1 LCKQAFPFKLK
12 EDFIMK
18 MNMKKLAAAAML
30 TAVSVIFSAFAIPV
44 GASKCLPVQH
54 LVNVLAGVTLGPSYG
69 VLSAFCTSVIRNIL
83 GTGSP
88 LAFPGSMVGAF
99 LAGVVYLKT
108 QKIWCACVGEV
119 IGTGIIGGM
128 LCYPIATLILGKE
141 AALFTYVMP
150 FLVSTAGGSII
161 AAILLY
167 SMQKTGALKYI
178 KDMMEKENKNIA
190 NM

>member
-1 LCKQAFPFKLK
+1 
-12 EDFIMK
+12 MK